1 MTGINPGNTEQEH
14 LIQSCGIRKGSL
26 EQARHG
32 DLKDEKLT
40 RRVERKRC
48 SLESAASA
56 GKVQRIEAQE
66 GSRGQILFT
75 SSHITHC
82 ATGNGKHEKVLH
94 RRMARMG
101 LPFRKIILAAAR
113 ENSWKG
119 VENREDQLR
128 GCFSKQDVAWGW
140 SK

>member
-14 LIQSCGIRKGSL
+14 LLQSCGIRKGSL

-32 DLKDEKLT
+32 DLQEEEKLT
-40 RRVERKRC
+40 RRVERRRG

-56 GKVQRIEAQE
+56 GKGQRTTARE
-66 GSRGQILFT
+66 GSRGQVLFT
-75 SSHITHC
+75 SSNITHG
-82 ATGNGKHEKVLH
+82 ATGNGKHEKVL

-113 ENSWKG
+113 ENSWKE
-119 VENREDQLR
+119 VENRGDSLR